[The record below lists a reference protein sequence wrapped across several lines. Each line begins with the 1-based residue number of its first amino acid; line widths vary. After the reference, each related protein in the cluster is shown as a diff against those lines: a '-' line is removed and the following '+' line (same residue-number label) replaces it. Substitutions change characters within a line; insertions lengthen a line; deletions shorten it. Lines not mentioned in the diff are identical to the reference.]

1 MFTVIIG
8 VEKIINEILLSIKI
22 FLIVMIVNIIKYN

>member
-8 VEKIINEILLSIKI
+8 VEKIINELLLSIKI